1 MTYELTGKLIAIYDT
16 VQRTETFK
24 TREFAV
30 EITEEIN
37 GKPYTNYA
45 KFQCVQARVGIVDSV
60 TIGEQVKVYF
70 NIKGSKWEKDGKV
83 NYMTNLD
90 AWKIEVIGQ
99 VARPAVESM
108 EGFGEQHT
116 EDVPDLTD
124 DSGGRLPF

>member
-1 MTYELTGKLIAIYDT
+1 MTYELTGKLIQVLDT

-24 TREFAV
+24 TREFTV
-30 EITEEIN
+30 EITEEIQ

-70 NIKGSKWEKDGKV
+70 NIKGNKWEKDGKV

-90 AWKIEVIGQ
+90 AWKIEVIGGGQ
-99 VARPAVESM
+99 VAPRPAASQ
-108 EGFGEQHT
+108 EGFGDQEAP
-116 EDVPDLTD
+116 EIND
-124 DSGGRLPF
+124 LPF